1 MNEIIQFC
9 QSIFSPLVIVFTI
22 ANLLS
27 MGLQVN
33 LGKMIKI
40 VGNPKFLGLTIGLG
54 WVIGPA
60 IAYLIT
66 LLFPLDNKYIIALFI
81 GSLAPCAPFL
91 PPLLPKA
98 HGDIVYAG
106 AFIPVA
112 AIGTS
117 ILMPILAPL
126 LVKGIDMS
134 IMSLLKPL
142 FITVL
147 LPVLIGA
154 SIKTFA
160 EKVADKIFNPVKK
173 LAGLST
179 LLTVIFCLMLYYKQM
194 WATAGS
200 MAMLSLT
207 IFMVVMGLVSYYSGF
222 GLNRGQKVVMALG
235 MGTRNIAAVLIGV
248 LTIANVSPDTVA
260 MVVIWTLWSFILSLI
275 IAPIMGKMDKTVAT
289 NSINKQK
296 PRINGINRN

>member
-1 MNEIIQFC
+1 MNEVLQFC
-9 QSIFSPLVIVFTI
+9 QSIFSPLVIVFTV

-33 LGKMIKI
+33 LGKMIRI
-40 VGNPKFLGLTIGLG
+40 VGNPKFLGLTFGLG

-66 LLFPLDNKYIIALFI
+66 LLLPLDNGYIIVLFI

-98 HGDIVYAG
+98 HGDVVFAG

-112 AIGTS
+112 AIGTAL
-117 ILMPILAPL
+117 LMPILAPL
-126 LVKGIDMS
+126 LVKGIELS
-134 IMSLLKPL
+134 VMSLLKPL

-179 LLTVIFCLMLYYKQM
+179 LLTVIFCIVLYYKPM

-207 IFMVVMGLVSYYSGF
+207 IFMVVMALVSFYGGF
-222 GLNRGQKVVMALG
+222 GLNRGERIVMSLG

-248 LTIANVSPDTVA
+248 LTIADVTPNMVA
-260 MVVIWTLWSFILSLI
+260 MVIIWTLWSFILSLI
-275 IAPIMGKMDKTVAT
+275 IAPMMGKKDSKVAAAV
-289 NSINKQK
+289 
-296 PRINGINRN
+296 

>member
-1 MNEIIQFC
+1 MNEFIQFC
-9 QSIFSPLVIVFTI
+9 QSIFQPLVFVFTVS
-22 ANLLS
+22 NLLV

-33 LGKMIKI
+33 LGEMFLKAR
-40 VGNPKFLGLTIGLG
+40 NPKFLGLTFGLG

-66 LLFPLDNKYIIALFI
+66 LILPLDNSYIIVLYI

-98 HGDIVYAG
+98 HGDVVFAG

-117 ILMPILAPL
+117 LLMPVIAPL
-126 LVKGIDMS
+126 LVSGVELS
-134 IMSLLKPL
+134 ILSLLKPL
-142 FITVL
+142 FISVL
-147 LPVLIGA
+147 LPLLIGA
-154 SIKTFA
+154 IIKTYA
-160 EKVADKIFNPVKK
+160 EKVAGKIFLPVKK

-179 LLTVIFCLMLYYKQM
+179 LLTIIFCILLYYKQM

-207 IFMVVMGLVSYYSGF
+207 IFTFVMGLIAYYTGF
-222 GLNRGQKVVMALG
+222 GLKRAEKVVMSLG

-248 LTIANVSPDTVA
+248 LTIADVKPNMVA
-260 MVVIWTLWSFILSLI
+260 MVIIWTLWTIILSYI
-275 IAPIMGKMDKTVAT
+275 IAPIMGKKDTAAL
-289 NSINKQK
+289 SA
-296 PRINGINRN
+296 G

>member
-9 QSIFSPLVIVFTI
+9 QSIFNPLVIVFTV

-33 LGKMIKI
+33 LGKMFKV
-40 VGNPKFLGLTIGLG
+40 VGNLKFLGLTFGFG
-54 WVIGPA
+54 WVLGPA
-60 IAYLIT
+60 VAYLIT
-66 LLFPLDNKYIIALFI
+66 RVIPLDQPYVVVLFI

-98 HGDIVYAG
+98 HGDIVFAG

-117 ILMPILAPL
+117 LLMPLFAPILI
-126 LVKGIDMS
+126 KGIELS
-134 IMSLLKPL
+134 VMSLLKPL

-147 LPVLIGA
+147 MPLLIGA
-154 SIKTFA
+154 VIKTFA
-160 EKVADKIFNPVKK
+160 SKVADKIFNPVKK
-173 LAGLST
+173 LAGLTT
-179 LLTVIFCLMLYYKQM
+179 LLTIIFCFVLYSKQM

-207 IFMVVMGLVSYYSGF
+207 IFMIVMALISFYFGF
-222 GLNRGQKVVMALG
+222 GLNRGERVVLSLG
-235 MGTRNIAAVLIGV
+235 IGTRNIAAVLIGV
-248 LTIANVSPDTVA
+248 LAIAEVTPNMVA
-260 MVVIWTLWSFILSLI
+260 MVIIWTLWSFILSII
-275 IAPIMGKMDKTVAT
+275 IAPLMGKKAANTAAAA
-289 NSINKQK
+289 
-296 PRINGINRN
+296 

>member
-1 MNEIIQFC
+1 
-9 QSIFSPLVIVFTI
+9 
-22 ANLLS
+22 
-27 MGLQVN
+27 
-33 LGKMIKI
+33 
-40 VGNPKFLGLTIGLG
+40 
-54 WVIGPA
+54 VIGPA

-66 LLFPLDNKYIIALFI
+66 LLLPLDNGYIIVLFI

-98 HGDIVYAG
+98 HGDIVFAG

-112 AIGTS
+112 AIGTAL
-117 ILMPILAPL
+117 LMPIFAPL
-126 LVKGIDMS
+126 LVKGIELS
-134 IMSLLKPL
+134 VMSLLKPL

-154 SIKTFA
+154 SLKTFA

-179 LLTVIFCLMLYYKQM
+179 LLTVIFCIMLYYKEM

-207 IFMVVMGLVSYYSGF
+207 IFMVVMALVSFYGGF
-222 GLNRGQKVVMALG
+222 GLNRGEKIVMSLG

-248 LTIANVSPDTVA
+248 LAIADVTPNMVA
-260 MVVIWTLWSFILSLI
+260 MVIIWTLWSFILSLI
-275 IAPIMGKMDKTVAT
+275 IAPLMGKKAGKEVLPA
-289 NSINKQK
+289 
-296 PRINGINRN
+296 

>member
-1 MNEIIQFC
+1 MNEVLQFC

-22 ANLLS
+22 SNLFS

-40 VGNPKFLGLTIGLG
+40 VGNPKFLGLTFGLG

-66 LLFPLDNKYIIALFI
+66 LLLPLDNGYIIVLFI

-98 HGDIVYAG
+98 HGDIVFAG

-112 AIGTS
+112 AIGTAL
-117 ILMPILAPL
+117 LMPIFAPL
-126 LVKGIDMS
+126 LVKGIELS
-134 IMSLLKPL
+134 VMSLLKPL

-154 SIKTFA
+154 SLKTFA

-179 LLTVIFCLMLYYKQM
+179 LLTVIFCIMLYYKEM

-207 IFMVVMGLVSYYSGF
+207 IFMVVMALVSFYGGF
-222 GLNRGQKVVMALG
+222 GLNRGEKIVMSLG

-248 LTIANVSPDTVA
+248 LAIADVTPNMVA
-260 MVVIWTLWSFILSLI
+260 MVIIWTLWSFILSLI
-275 IAPIMGKMDKTVAT
+275 IAPLMGKKAGKEVQPA
-289 NSINKQK
+289 
-296 PRINGINRN
+296 

>member
-1 MNEIIQFC
+1 MNEILQFC

-22 ANLLS
+22 SNLLS

-40 VGNPKFLGLTIGLG
+40 VGNPKFLGLTLVLG

-66 LLFPLDNKYIIALFI
+66 LLLPLDNGYIIVLFI

-98 HGDIVYAG
+98 HGDIAFAG
-106 AFIPVA
+106 AFVPVA
-112 AIGTS
+112 AIGTAL
-117 ILMPILAPL
+117 LMPIFAPL
-126 LVKGIDMS
+126 LVKGIELS
-134 IMSLLKPL
+134 VMSLLKPL

-179 LLTVIFCLMLYYKQM
+179 LLTVIFCIMLYYKEM

-207 IFMVVMGLVSYYSGF
+207 IFMVVMALVSFYGGF
-222 GLNRGQKVVMALG
+222 GLNRGEKIVMSLG

-248 LTIANVSPDTVA
+248 LAIAGVTPNMVA

-275 IAPIMGKMDKTVAT
+275 IAPLMGKKAGKEVQPA
-289 NSINKQK
+289 
-296 PRINGINRN
+296 

>member
-1 MNEIIQFC
+1 MDAIIQFC
-9 QSIFSPLVIVFTI
+9 QPIFSPLVIVFTI
-22 ANLLS
+22 LNLLS

-33 LGKMIKI
+33 LGKMFKI
-40 VGNPKFLGLTIGLG
+40 VRNPKFLGLTLGLG
-54 WVIGPA
+54 WVVGPA

-66 LLFPLDNKYIIALFI
+66 LVLPLDNMYLIVLFI

-98 HGDIVYAG
+98 NGDIVFAG

-117 ILMPILAPL
+117 LLMPLLAPI
-126 LVKGIDMS
+126 LVKGIELS

-142 FITVL
+142 FISVL
-147 LPVLIGA
+147 LPLLIGA
-154 SIKTFA
+154 LIMTFA
-160 EKVADKIFNPVKK
+160 SKVANKIFNPVKK

-179 LLTVIFCLMLYYKQM
+179 ILTIIFCFLLYYKQM

-200 MAMLSLT
+200 MATLSLT
-207 IFMVVMGLVSYYSGF
+207 IFMVVMGLLSFYLGF
-222 GLNRGQKVVMALG
+222 GLNRGERIVMSLG

-248 LTIANVSPDTVA
+248 LTIADVKPNMVA

-275 IAPIMGKMDKTVAT
+275 IAPIMGKKALKEVSANT
-289 NSINKQK
+289 
-296 PRINGINRN
+296 

>member
-1 MNEIIQFC
+1 MNEVLQFC

-22 ANLLS
+22 SNLFS

-40 VGNPKFLGLTIGLG
+40 VGNPKFLGLTFGLG

-66 LLFPLDNKYIIALFI
+66 LLLPLDNGYIIVLFI

-98 HGDIVYAG
+98 HGDIVFAG

-112 AIGTS
+112 AIGTAL
-117 ILMPILAPL
+117 LMPIFAPL
-126 LVKGIDMS
+126 LVKGIELS
-134 IMSLLKPL
+134 VMSLLKPL

-154 SIKTFA
+154 SLKTFA

-179 LLTVIFCLMLYYKQM
+179 LLTVVFCIMLYYKEM

-207 IFMVVMGLVSYYSGF
+207 IFMVVMAVISFYMGF
-222 GLNRGQKVVMALG
+222 GLNRGEKIVMALG

-248 LTIANVSPDTVA
+248 LAIADVTPNMVA
-260 MVVIWTLWSFILSLI
+260 MVIIWTLWSFILSLI
-275 IAPIMGKMDKTVAT
+275 IAPLMGKKAGKEVQPA
-289 NSINKQK
+289 
-296 PRINGINRN
+296 

>member
-9 QSIFSPLVIVFTI
+9 QPIFNPLVLVFTVS
-22 ANLLS
+22 NLFS

-33 LGKMIKI
+33 LGQMIR
-40 VGNPKFLGLTIGLG
+40 VAGNPKFLGLTIGLG
-54 WVIGPA
+54 WIVGPA
-60 IAYLIT
+60 IAFLIT
-66 LLFPLDNKYIIALFI
+66 LLLPLDNMYVIVLFI

-98 HGDIVYAG
+98 KGDVVFAG

-117 ILMPILAPL
+117 LLMPLIAPM
-126 LVKGIDMS
+126 LVKGIDIS
-134 IMSLLKPL
+134 IMSLLKP
-142 FITVL
+142 IAMSVL
-147 LPVLIGA
+147 LPLLVGA
-154 SIKTFA
+154 VIKTYA
-160 EKVADKIFNPVKK
+160 SNVADKIFNPVKK

-179 LLTVIFCLMLYYKQM
+179 LLTIIFCFLLYSKQM

-207 IFMVVMGLVSYYSGF
+207 IFMVVMGLISYYSGF
-222 GLNRGQKVVMALG
+222 GLNRSEKIVMSLG

-248 LTIANVSPDTVA
+248 LTIPNVKPNMVA
-260 MVVIWTLWSFILSLI
+260 MVVIWTMWSFILSLI
-275 IAPIMGKMDKTVAT
+275 IAPIMGKKGVKVAAT
-289 NSINKQK
+289 T
-296 PRINGINRN
+296 

>member
-1 MNEIIQFC
+1 M
-9 QSIFSPLVIVFTI
+9 
-22 ANLLS
+22 
-27 MGLQVN
+27 
-33 LGKMIKI
+33 
-40 VGNPKFLGLTIGLG
+40 
-54 WVIGPA
+54 
-60 IAYLIT
+60 
-66 LLFPLDNKYIIALFI
+66 LFI

-98 HGDIVYAG
+98 HGDVIFAG

-117 ILMPILAPL
+117 LLMPLFAPF
-126 LVKGIDMS
+126 LVKGIELS
-134 IMSLLKPL
+134 VMSLLKPL

-147 LPVLIGA
+147 LPLLIGA
-154 SIKTFA
+154 LIKTFA

-173 LAGLST
+173 LAGLTT

-207 IFMVVMGLVSYYSGF
+207 IFMVVMGLISFYSGF
-222 GLNRGQKVVMALG
+222 GLNRGEKIVMSLG

-248 LTIANVSPDTVA
+248 LTIADVTPNMVA
-260 MVVIWTLWSFILSLI
+260 MVIIWTLWSFILSLI
-275 IAPIMGKMDKTVAT
+275 IAPIMGKKDRKLPLQYKLT
-289 NSINKQK
+289 KHQD
-296 PRINGINRN
+296 

>member
-1 MNEIIQFC
+1 
-9 QSIFSPLVIVFTI
+9 
-22 ANLLS
+22 

-33 LGKMIKI
+33 LGNMFK
-40 VGNPKFLGLTIGLG
+40 VVRNPKFLGLMLVLG

-66 LLFPLDNKYIIALFI
+66 LVLPLDSSYIIVLFI

-98 HGDIVYAG
+98 GGDVTFAG

-117 ILMPILAPL
+117 ILMPVIAPM
-126 LVKGIDMS
+126 LVKGIELS

-142 FITVL
+142 FITLL
-147 LPVLIGA
+147 LPLLIGA
-154 SIKTFA
+154 LLKTFA
-160 EKVADKIFNPVKK
+160 GNVADKIFNPVKK

-179 LLTVIFCLMLYYKQM
+179 LLTIILCLIIYYKPM

-200 MAMLSLT
+200 MATLALT
-207 IFMVVMGLVSYYSGF
+207 IFMVVMAVISYYSGF
-222 GLNRGQKVVMALG
+222 AFSRGEKVVMALG

-248 LTIANVSPDTVA
+248 LTIADVKPNMVA
-260 MVVIWTLWSFILSLI
+260 MVVIWTMWSFILSMI
-275 IAPIMGKMDKTVAT
+275 IAPLMGKKGVQAAAT
-289 NSINKQK
+289 T
-296 PRINGINRN
+296 

>member
-1 MNEIIQFC
+1 MNEILQFC
-9 QSIFSPLVIVFTI
+9 QSIFSPLVIVFTV

-40 VGNPKFLGLTIGLG
+40 VGNPKFPGLMLALG
-54 WVIGPA
+54 WVVGPA

-66 LLFPLDNKYIIALFI
+66 LILPLDNSYVIVLFI

-98 HGDIVYAG
+98 KGDIAFAG
-106 AFIPVA
+106 AFIPAA

-117 ILMPILAPL
+117 LLMPLFAPL
-126 LVKGIDMS
+126 LVKGIELS
-134 IMSLLKPL
+134 VMSLLKPL

-147 LPVLIGA
+147 LPLLIGA

-160 EKVADKIFNPVKK
+160 NKVADKIFNPVKK

-179 LLTVIFCLMLYYKQM
+179 LLTVIFCFLLYYKPM

-207 IFMVVMGLVSYYSGF
+207 IFMVVMALISFYSGF
-222 GLNRGQKVVMALG
+222 GFNRGERIVLSLG

-248 LTIANVSPDTVA
+248 LAIANVTPDMVA
-260 MVVIWTLWSFILSLI
+260 MVIIWTLWSFILSLI
-275 IAPIMGKMDKTVAT
+275 IAPLMGKKDRRVTAT
-289 NSINKQK
+289 I
-296 PRINGINRN
+296 

>member
-9 QSIFSPLVIVFTI
+9 QPLFQPVVLAFTI
-22 ANLLS
+22 LNLLS

-33 LGKMIKI
+33 LVNMFK
-40 VGNPKFLGLTIGLG
+40 VVRNPKFLGLVLVLG

-66 LLFPLDNKYIIALFI
+66 LLLPLDSSYIIVLFI

-98 HGDIVYAG
+98 HGDLTFAG

-112 AIGTS
+112 AICTS
-117 ILMPILAPL
+117 LLMPVIAPM
-126 LVKGIDMS
+126 LVKGIELS
-134 IMSLLKPL
+134 VMSLLKPL
-142 FITVL
+142 FMTL
-147 LPVLIGA
+147 LVPLLIGA
-154 SIKTFA
+154 VVKTFA
-160 EKVADKIFNPVKK
+160 ASVADKIFNPVKK

-179 LLTVIFCLMLYYKQM
+179 LLTIILCLIIYYKPM

-200 MAMLSLT
+200 MATLSLT
-207 IFMVVMGLVSYYSGF
+207 IFMVVMALISYYTGF
-222 GLNRGQKVVMALG
+222 GFNRGEKVVLALG

-248 LTIANVSPDTVA
+248 LTIADVKPNMVS
-260 MVVIWTLWSFILSLI
+260 MVIIWTLWSFILSMI
-275 IAPIMGKMDKTVAT
+275 IAPLMGKKALKAEAT
-289 NSINKQK
+289 I
-296 PRINGINRN
+296 